1 VVSERE
7 RQIDW
12 TAVEASPEFREL
24 VARRRRFVLGATA
37 VFLPAFLAYVLL
49 MTYGKSVMAVQV
61 FGSITVA
68 WVAGALEIVMA
79 WVITLLYLRQSDR
92 VFTPL
97 EERASQRALELGG
110 ETRFKRPAAEPG
122 KAVR

>member
-1 VVSERE
+1 MERE
-7 RQIDW
+7 QQVDW

-24 VARRRRFVLGATA
+24 VSRRRRFVLAATA
-37 VFLPAFLAYVLL
+37 VFLPAFLAYVIL
-49 MTYGKSVMAVQV
+49 MTYGKSIMATQV
-61 FGSITVA
+61 FGTITVA
-68 WVAGALEIVMA
+68 WVVGALEIVMA

-97 EERASQRALELGG
+97 EERAAERALELGAA